1 MICIYHILNSI
12 CSLFGGKRR
21 ENGLEEDQSQVLDL
35 LPFKT
40 H

>member
-1 MICIYHILNSI
+1 MAYIYPILNHI
-12 CSLFGGKRR
+12 CSIFCEKRR

-40 H
+40 D